1 MPSDRVQRQ
10 IDRLL
15 DEAEQ
20 AIAGRDL
27 ALVEARCDAAL
38 ALDAQNADALSYLAA
53 ARQRLHGQAGT
64 AEAQSTGAP
73 PPAPA
78 PLPASF
84 VNGRFVVQSL
94 LGEGGRKV
102 VYRAHDMRLDRDVA
116 CALIKTNGLDA
127 GERERVQR
135 EAGTLGRLNGHPK
148 WGRARSYGTRSPT
161 RSPATIW
168 STDSSSLPTKRRSS
182 TIERGNS
189 SRGSSLRSDKRYR
202 QHPSA
207 RRLVR
212 HRRRRPHEF
221 RVLRR

>member
-20 AIAGRDL
+20 AIAGRDW

-135 EAGTLGRLNGHPK
+135 EAGTLGRLNGHPN
-148 WGRARSYGTRSPT
+148 GVGHARTG
-161 RSPATIW
+161 PAH
-168 STDSSSLPTKRRSS
+168 LRGPRRRSGQPIPRHS
-182 TIERGNS
+182 RQSEDLRLS
-189 SRGSSLRSDKRYR
+189 SAATRVVGPRSGQTSDTGSIR
-202 QHPSA
+202 QRA
-207 RRLVR
+207 G
-212 HRRRRPHEF
+212 
-221 RVLRR
+221 